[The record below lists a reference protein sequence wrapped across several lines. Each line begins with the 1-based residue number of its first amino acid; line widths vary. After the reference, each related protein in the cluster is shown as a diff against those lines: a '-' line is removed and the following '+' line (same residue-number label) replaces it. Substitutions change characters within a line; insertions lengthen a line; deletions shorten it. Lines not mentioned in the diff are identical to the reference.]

1 LGQLS
6 ESNSALLESILLRE
20 SSLFFSTYL
29 TSITVTKG

>member
-20 SSLFFSTYL
+20 SSLFFFASL
-29 TSITVTKG
+29 ASITVTKG